1 MFLVSFER
9 KNQGFFMLKYLVSSQ
24 GGVGGS
30 NLPVIEEKKKL
41 KSRIFKLYLLT
52 PINNK
57 RELVPFFNMRAYN
70 TISKSDLSASL
81 IALFRIPLSEV
92 KWG

>member
-1 MFLVSFER
+1 
-9 KNQGFFMLKYLVSSQ
+9 MLKYLVSSQ

>member
-1 MFLVSFER
+1 
-9 KNQGFFMLKYLVSSQ
+9 MLKYLVSSQ
-24 GGVGGS
+24 GGIGGS
-30 NLPVIEEKKKL
+30 NLPVIGEGKKL

-57 RELVPFFNMRAYN
+57 RELVPFFNKCAYN
-70 TISKSDLSASL
+70 IISKFDSSASL
-81 IALFRIPLSEV
+81 IALFRIPLSKV